1 MYNASIQNRSGEL
14 YLLDGQETRWQI
26 SRIKGLN
33 PPKGQINMTTIVG
46 LDGAVYNSSKLQT
59 RNIVITVKITGQVEQ
74 NRLDLYRAFR
84 TKEWCRFFYKNGS
97 VNVWIDGYVESVE
110 CDLFE
115 QKETAQISILCPS
128 PYFKS
133 VQEVIADISSRTALF
148 KFPFS
153 IDSDDPIP
161 FSTYE
166 SDATATVT
174 NSTATPTGVIIEMDF
189 VGAVTKI
196 VVQNTDTGEHI
207 TLNYSFQADDHV
219 VINTNPGEK
228 SVKLI
233 RNGVTTSI
241 FSAVELGSV
250 FFQLQAGANEFGY
263 LANNGNANGNV
274 YVLFRFYNQYR
285 GV

>member
-1 MYNASIQNRSGEL
+1 MYNASIQNKAGEL
-14 YLLDGQETRWQI
+14 YLLDGQESRWQI
-26 SRIKGLN
+26 ASIKGLN
-33 PPKGQINMTTIVG
+33 PPNGQINMTTIVG
-46 LDGAVYNSSKLQT
+46 LDGAVYNSAKLQT
-59 RNIVITVKITGQVEQ
+59 RNIVIKVKLTGQVEQ

-84 TKEWCRFFYKNGS
+84 TKEWCRFYYSNGS

-110 CDLFE
+110 CDLFD
-115 QKETAQISILCPS
+115 QKETAQISIICPS

-148 KFPFS
+148 TFPFT
-153 IDSDDPIP
+153 INSDDPIP
-161 FSTYE
+161 ISSYDA
-166 SDATATVT
+166 DATATVT

-189 VGAVTKI
+189 IGSVSKI
-196 VVQNTDTGEHI
+196 VIQNTDTGEHI
-207 TLNYSFQADDHV
+207 TLNHSFQTDDHV

-228 SVKLI
+228 SVKLT

-250 FFQLQAGANEFGY
+250 FFQLQAGRSEFGY
-263 LANNGNANGNV
+263 LANNGDANGNV